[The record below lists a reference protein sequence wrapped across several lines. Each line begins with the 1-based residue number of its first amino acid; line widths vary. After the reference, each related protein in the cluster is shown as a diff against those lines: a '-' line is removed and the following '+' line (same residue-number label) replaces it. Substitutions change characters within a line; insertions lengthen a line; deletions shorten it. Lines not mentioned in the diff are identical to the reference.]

1 MAVQGA
7 EVVKTPTISTET
19 RVSKRPLKAVLKMH
33 WMMYVMLIP
42 ATVLLLLFQFYP
54 MWGILI
60 AFKDYS
66 PVRGFAES
74 AWVGLENFRLFF
86 DSRNATQILRNTV
99 LIAVGKILFGQVMA
113 VIFALMLNEVRL
125 KWFKRGIQ
133 TMTTLP
139 HFLSWV
145 IVGGM
150 MAQFLGSSGPI
161 NQAFDALGMDKIRFL
176 GKPQIFPWTLILSNV
191 WKGFGFGS
199 VVYLAALAAINP
211 ELYEAAAVDGAGRF
225 RRLWHVTLP
234 GIRSTIVLMS
244 SLALGGILNAGFTQV
259 LVLYNPLV
267 MKTGDIIDTYVY
279 RVGLVGSGGAP
290 DFSLGTAVGLF
301 KSGIGF
307 ILILISYW
315 LADKFANYRIF

>member
-1 MAVQGA
+1 MQVPGVEALPPAVHIL
-7 EVVKTPTISTET
+7 KS
-19 RVSKRPLKAVLKMH
+19 SDKRSLRSVLKMH

-42 ATVLLLLFQFYP
+42 AVVLLALFQFYP

-60 AFKDYS
+60 AFKNYVPS
-66 PVRGFAES
+66 RGFAASE
-74 AWVGLENFRLFF
+74 WVGLENFKLFF
-86 DSRNATQILRNTV
+86 ASRNAWQILRNTV
-99 LIAVGKILFGQVMA
+99 SISVGKIIFGQLMA
-113 VIFALMLNEVRL
+113 VIFALMLHEVRL
-125 KWFKRGIQ
+125 MKFKRGIQ
-133 TMTTLP
+133 TATTLP

-150 MAQFLGSSGPI
+150 MTQFLGSSGPI
-161 NQAFDALGMDKIRFL
+161 NQLLAAIGLDKIRFL
-176 GKPQIFPWTLILSNV
+176 GKPQIFQWTIILSHV

-199 VVYLAALAAINP
+199 VIYLAALASINP

-234 GIRSTIVLMS
+234 GISTTIVLLTCLS
-244 SLALGGILNAGFTQV
+244 LGGILNAGFEQV

-267 MKTGDIIDTYVY
+267 MKTGDILDTYVY
-279 RVGLVGSGGAP
+279 RIGLVGGGNVP

-307 ILILISYW
+307 VLIMISYW
-315 LADKFANYRIF
+315 LADKVANYRVF

>member
-1 MAVQGA
+1 MQIQGA
-7 EVVKTPTISTET
+7 EAVQPALRTPRGKKNQRSIRS
-19 RVSKRPLKAVLKMH
+19 ALKMH

-42 ATVLLLLFQFYP
+42 AMVLLALFHYYP

-74 AWVGLENFRLFF
+74 AWVGFKNFQMFF
-86 DSRNATQILRNTV
+86 GSRNAVQILRNTV
-99 LIAVGKILFGQVMA
+99 VISVGKIAFGQLMA
-113 VIFALMLNEVRL
+113 VTFALTLNEVRS
-125 KWFKRGIQ
+125 KRFKRGVQ

-150 MAQFLGSSGPI
+150 MVQVLGSAGPI
-161 NQAFDALGMDKIRFL
+161 NQVLDALGLDKIRFL
-176 GKPQIFPWTLILSNV
+176 GKPQIFPWSLILSNV

-199 VVYLAALAAINP
+199 VIYLAALAGINP

-225 RRLWHVTLP
+225 ARLRHITIP
-234 GIRSTIVLMS
+234 GITTTIVLMGCLS
-244 SLALGGILNAGFTQV
+244 LGGILSAGFEQV

-279 RVGLVGSGGAP
+279 RIGLIGGGGAP

-301 KSGIGF
+301 KSAIGF
-307 ILILISYW
+307 GLLMFSYW